1 MCSSDL
7 FLTSPQF
14 LERRFEKTD
23 IRSRIPWVDPACHAT
38 LKKAFERWTPLCE
51 TYSCSFAAL
60 VEAWA
65 LTQFDRMS
73 LLVGMRKPQNVADT
87 ARCLEI
93 NLTPDEIRFMEEA
106 VAPIQ
111 VAVLDQ

>member
-1 MCSSDL
+1 MDHPL
-7 FLTSPQF
+7 
-14 LERRFEKTD
+14 K
-23 IRSRIPWVDPACHAT
+23 IRHPCRSA
-38 LKKAFERWTPLCE
+38 E
-51 TYSCSFAAL
+51 L

-65 LTQFDRMS
+65 LTPFDRMS
-73 LLVGMRKPQNVADT
+73 LLVGMRKPQNVAVT

>member
-1 MCSSDL
+1 
-7 FLTSPQF
+7 
-14 LERRFEKTD
+14 
-23 IRSRIPWVDPACHAT
+23 
-38 LKKAFERWTPLCE
+38 
-51 TYSCSFAAL
+51 
-60 VEAWA
+60 
-65 LTQFDRMS
+65 MS
-73 LLVGMRKPQNVADT
+73 LLVGMRKPQNVAVT